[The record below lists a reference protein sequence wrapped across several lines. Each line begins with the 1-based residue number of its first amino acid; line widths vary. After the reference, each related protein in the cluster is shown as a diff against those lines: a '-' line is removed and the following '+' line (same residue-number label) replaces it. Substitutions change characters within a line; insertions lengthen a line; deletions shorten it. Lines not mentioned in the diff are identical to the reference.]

1 MSACASCRA
10 DVPAGASFCPSCG
23 AQHGQGAST
32 TDLKALLDRVPIAN
46 RVVGVVTLLVFISMF
61 LPWYSATVYGISVSI
76 DGYHRWGWVT
86 FVGMLIAATAAA
98 VTLGVNAPSRAMRG
112 RLPLQLAMV
121 GGLVEVLGA
130 VAFLIDISSS
140 ANDIGSPSVGLFL
153 ALIAGLGTAGVAYRA
168 SALRK

>member
-1 MSACASCRA
+1 M
-10 DVPAGASFCPSCG
+10 
-23 AQHGQGAST
+23 
-32 TDLKALLDRVPIAN
+32 PIAN
-46 RVVGVVTLLVFISMF
+46 RVVGVVTL
-61 LPWYSATVYGISVSI
+61 
-76 DGYHRWGWVT
+76 
-86 FVGMLIAATAAA
+86 
-98 VTLGVNAPSRAMRG
+98 GVNASSRAMRG

-121 GGLVEVLGA
+121 GRLVEVLGA